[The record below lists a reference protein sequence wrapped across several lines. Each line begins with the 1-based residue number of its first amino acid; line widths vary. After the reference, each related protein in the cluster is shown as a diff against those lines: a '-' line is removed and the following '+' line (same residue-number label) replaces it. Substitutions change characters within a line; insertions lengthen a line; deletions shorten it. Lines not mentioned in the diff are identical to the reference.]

1 MTSSNTKQENSSDY
15 FYYYSLLQQTFDQM
29 NDAKPTT
36 SGNDGEKQAQ
46 EQEEEQ
52 VKTKGLKEIITSLLL
67 IEEQDKIEKQT
78 WDDAQEQDKVMFQE
92 NHNKKTKAMLDYRN
106 ELQELDEVIDETHRV
121 RKRKARAATNAALAS
136 VVISADADITS
147 AQKNTP
153 STSTVGNT
161 GAGGAGGPQRRLW
174 VKTRSTDWWDKCNS
188 PDFPEEEFKRAFRM
202 GKDTFEM
209 ICNELTSVVAKENTM
224 LRDAVP
230 VRQRVAVCIWRLAT
244 GEPLRLVSKRF
255 GLGISTC
262 HKLVLEVCSA
272 IKNVLMPKY
281 LQWPNEDT
289 IRVIKDEF
297 VSISGIPNVIGSMYT
312 THIPIIAPKISVAAY
327 FNKRHTERNQKTSY
341 SITVQ
346 GVVDPRGVFTDVCI
360 GWPGSMPD
368 DQVLEKSALFQRANN
383 GLLKDVWV
391 VGSSGYPLMDWVL
404 VPYTQPHLT
413 WTQHAFNEKIGEIQR
428 VAKDS
433 FARLKGRW
441 SCLQK
446 RTEVKL
452 QDLPVV
458 LGACCVLHNICEI
471 RNEEIEPELMIELM
485 DDEMVPEIGLRSA
498 IAMKARDSIA
508 HNLLHHNHAGT
519 SFLT

>member
-1 MTSSNTKQENSSDY
+1 
-15 FYYYSLLQQTFDQM
+15 
-29 NDAKPTT
+29 
-36 SGNDGEKQAQ
+36 
-46 EQEEEQ
+46 
-52 VKTKGLKEIITSLLL
+52 
-67 IEEQDKIEKQT
+67 
-78 WDDAQEQDKVMFQE
+78 
-92 NHNKKTKAMLDYRN
+92 
-106 ELQELDEVIDETHRV
+106 
-121 RKRKARAATNAALAS
+121 
-136 VVISADADITS
+136 
-147 AQKNTP
+147 
-153 STSTVGNT
+153 
-161 GAGGAGGPQRRLW
+161 

-188 PDFPEEEFKRAFRM
+188 QDFPEEDFKKAFRM

-209 ICNELTSVVAKENTM
+209 ICNELTSAVAKENTM

-244 GEPLRLVSKRF
+244 GEPLRLVSRRF

-281 LQWPNEDT
+281 LQWPDDES
-289 IRVIKDEF
+289 IRMIKDEF
-297 VSISGIPNVIGSMYT
+297 GSVSGIPNVVGSMYT

-368 DQVLEKSALFQRANN
+368 DQVLEKSALYQRASN
-383 GLLKDVWV
+383 GLLKDVWI
-391 VGSSGYPLMDWVL
+391 VGSVGYPLMDWVL

-428 VAKDS
+428 VASDA

-458 LGACCVLHNICEI
+458 LGACCVLHNICEL
-471 RNEEIEPELMIELM
+471 RNEEIDPELMIELM
-485 DDEMVPEIGLRSA
+485 DDEMVPEIRLRSA

-519 SFLT
+519 SFLS